1 MDVRET
7 ADRAA
12 KGENLSLEEVTGL
25 FESNEEERKI
35 LYEKAREIRD
45 RVYGDKIFTYGFVYY
60 STYCRN
66 NCSFC
71 YFRRIS
77 GLERY
82 RKTTE
87 EITELS
93 GNLQDAGINLVDLT
107 MGEDPYFLNDECAR
121 LLELI
126 RSVRSSVDIGIMVS
140 PGAVPRSVFP
150 KIREAGADWYAC
162 YQETYNKKLFSELR
176 LEQDYQNRIDVRK
189 WAKEAG
195 LLTEDGM
202 MVGLGESASD
212 RADFVLRQ
220 GPQDCDQIR
229 AMTFV
234 PQGGTPMENMTP
246 MDSKDELLAIAIMR
260 IMYPDRLI
268 PATLDVEGI
277 SGMIDRLNAGANLIT
292 SIVPPNKNLAGVAQ
306 HELDIEN
313 GHRSVEYVFG
323 MLDKIGKRPA
333 SFPEFKAFMDGRR
346 NRNGGR

>member
-1 MDVRET
+1 MSVREIV
-7 ADRAA
+7 DRAA
-12 KGENLSLEEVTGL
+12 GGEELSFEEVVRL
-25 FESNEEERKI
+25 FESNDEERKI
-35 LYEKAREIRD
+35 VYEKARSIRD
-45 RVYGDKIFTYGFVYY
+45 KEYGNKIFTYGFVYY

-71 YFRRIS
+71 YFRRTS

-82 RKTTE
+82 RKTSE
-87 EITELS
+87 EIVELS

-107 MGEDPYFLNDECAR
+107 MGEDPYFLNNDCAR

-126 RSVRSSVDIGIMVS
+126 RSVRSAVDIGIMVS
-140 PGAVPRSVFP
+140 PGAVPKEAFP

-176 LEQDYQNRIDVRK
+176 LEQDYQNRINVRK

-202 MVGLGESASD
+202 MVGLGESVSD
-212 RADFVLRQ
+212 RADFVIRQ

-234 PQGGTPMENMTP
+234 PQGGTPMENNVAAN
-246 MDSKDELLAIAIMR
+246 SENELLAIAIMR

-277 SGMIDRLNAGANLIT
+277 SGMVDRLNAGANLIT

-323 MLDKIGKRPA
+323 ILDKIGKRPA
-333 SFPEFKAFMDGRR
+333 SYTEFKAFMDGRR
-346 NRNGGR
+346 KRSGGR